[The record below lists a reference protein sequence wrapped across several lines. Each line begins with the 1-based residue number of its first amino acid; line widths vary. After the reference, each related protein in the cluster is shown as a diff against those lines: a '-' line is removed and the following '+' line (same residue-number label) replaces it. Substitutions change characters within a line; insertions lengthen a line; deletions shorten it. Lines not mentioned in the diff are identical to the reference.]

1 MQAVSA
7 EYIKS
12 LPKAELHLH
21 LEGAITPAAFLELS
35 RKYHTEYQAL
45 NEQTVVQRLLNYKDF
60 NHFMKTYKIVCQ
72 HLREPADYVAILDC
86 LARDLALQNVRY
98 AEVTFTPSIPWKF
111 ERKAEEILAVLL
123 KRSREIE
130 LSQNIVIRWIVD
142 CVRQFGREAAQR
154 SAELAHQFRDDG
166 VVGLGL
172 GGDENSL
179 AMGEYVE
186 VFSWARANQLY
197 LHVHA
202 GEIGDAGQVWQAVQ
216 LLGANRIGHG
226 IQAAR
231 DSRLIDYL
239 RDHAVPLDVCL
250 TSNQK
255 TRAWVHVSE
264 NPFGLLYKRGVSV
277 TLNTDDPGLFQTS
290 LVEEYLKAVRSFGLS
305 RDDVHRI
312 VLQGVGASFLPHA
325 EKMNL
330 MQQFQDEIHRISTV
344 DL

>member
-35 RKYHTEYQAL
+35 RKYQTGYQAL
-45 NEQTVVQRLLNYKDF
+45 SERAVAQHLFNYKNF
-60 NHFMKTYKIVCQ
+60 NHFLQTYKIVCQ
-72 HLREPADYVAILDC
+72 HLREPTDYVAILNC
-86 LARDLALQNVRY
+86 LTQDLVVQNVCY

-111 ERKAEEILAVLL
+111 ERNAEEILAILL

-130 LSQNIVIRWIVD
+130 SSQNIVIRWIVD
-142 CVRQFGREAAQR
+142 CVRQFGREAAER
-154 SAELAHQFRDDG
+154 SAELANQFREDG

-172 GGDENSL
+172 GGDEDSL
-179 AMGEYVE
+179 AMGEYAE
-186 VFSWARANQLY
+186 VFSWARAHQLY

-202 GEIGDAGQVWQAVQ
+202 GEIGNADQIWQAMQ

-226 IQAAR
+226 IQAVR

-255 TRAWVHVSE
+255 TRAWVSISE
-264 NPFGLLYKRGVSV
+264 NPFGRLYKRGVLV
-277 TLNTDDPGLFQTS
+277 TLNTDDPGLFQIS
-290 LVEEYLKAVRSFGLS
+290 LVEEYLKAVQFFGLS
-305 RDDVHRI
+305 RDDIQRL
-312 VLQGVGASFLPHA
+312 VLQGVGGSFLPYA

-330 MQQFQDEIHRISTV
+330 MQQFQDKIRRIST
-344 DL
+344 LF